1 MLRAPSLRPGRAW
14 PTPTQASRSWL
25 RRRPTRLTPPAADET
40 DAELA
45 CDLAALVD
53 SGLVVPIYDGLTIR
67 FALSEE
73 AEGAEP

>member
-1 MLRAPSLRPGRAW
+1 M
-14 PTPTQASRSWL
+14 
-25 RRRPTRLTPPAADET
+25 TPPAADET